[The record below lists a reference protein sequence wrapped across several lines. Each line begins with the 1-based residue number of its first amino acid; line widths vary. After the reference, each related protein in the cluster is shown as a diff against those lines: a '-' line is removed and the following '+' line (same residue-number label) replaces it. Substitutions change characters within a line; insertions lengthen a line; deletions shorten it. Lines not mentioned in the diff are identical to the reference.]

1 MKTLIE
7 LFDYCQL
14 NNVAGVLKYR
24 PERVVYVGFKRIMT
38 KKRKRD
44 IETFITANNM
54 KVRIEYVRLPE
65 YDLDSIV
72 DILSDI
78 VENNKECCI
87 DALGGR
93 ELVLIAMGIVAGK
106 YHIPLIQ
113 TNIMTGK
120 MIKFRNADTLEDNS
134 GNWDIA
140 LTVADLVKLNGG
152 AVIKS
157 EDQGWD
163 FNEQFIDEVRRMWK
177 VCSNNA
183 LLWNR
188 QCNLFGVMDSH
199 GTCDENGVYS
209 VSLTEIKRRGFDIM
223 HEREIIDGLCD
234 EGLIRNF
241 CIYGDYINYSYKNRH
256 IRKCLLKA
264 GNLLEM
270 YVYITARDINKRYN
284 GIYSD
289 IRSGVTLDWDGVIH
303 EDMKD
308 YVETRNEVDI
318 FIMKGMRPVLI
329 SCKNGSVNKEALYE
343 LDTVASR
350 YGGDYSKKIL
360 VTSYIATSQKQSRY
374 ILARAADMGI
384 RVISGVDSMS
394 HDEFIEALY
403 KVTR

>member
-24 PERVVYVGFKRIMT
+24 PQRVVYVGFKRIMT
-38 KKRKRD
+38 RKRKRD
-44 IETFITANNM
+44 IENFITANRM
-54 KVRIEYVRLPE
+54 KVEIEYVRLPE
-65 YDLDSIV
+65 YDLDYIV
-72 DILSDI
+72 DILSEI
-78 VENNKECCI
+78 VVSNDDCCI

-106 YHIPLIQ
+106 YKIPLIQ
-113 TNIMTGK
+113 TNIMTGD
-120 MIKFRNADTLEDNS
+120 MIRFRNADKVEDNS
-134 GNWDIA
+134 DIA
-140 LTVADLVKLNGG
+140 LTVADLVGLNGG

-163 FNEQFIDEVRRMWK
+163 YNEQFIKEIQKMWK

-188 QCNLFGVMDSH
+188 QCNMFGVMDSH

-209 VSLTEIKRRGFDIM
+209 VSLTDMKRRGYDIM

-234 EGLIRNF
+234 EGLIKSF
-241 CIYGDYINYSYKNRH
+241 CIYGDYINFAYKNRH
-256 IRKCLLKA
+256 IRKSLLKA

-270 YVYITARDINKRYN
+270 YVYITAKDINERYN

-289 IRSGVTLDWDGVIH
+289 IRSGVTLDWDGVLHNDI
-303 EDMKD
+303 KD
-308 YVETRNEVDI
+308 YIETRNEVDI
-318 FIMKGMRPVLI
+318 FIMKGMRPILI
-329 SCKNGSVNKEALYE
+329 SCKNGSVSKEALYE

-360 VTSYIATSQKQSRY
+360 VTSYIATSQKQSKY

-384 RVISGVDSMS
+384 RVISGVDRMS
-394 HDEFIEALY
+394 YDEFRDALY
-403 KVTR
+403 KATR

>member
-38 KKRKRD
+38 RKRKRD
-44 IETFITANNM
+44 IELFISANNM
-54 KVRIEYVRLPE
+54 KVQIEYVRLPE

-72 DILSDI
+72 DILSEI
-78 VENNKECCI
+78 VVSNYDCCI

-106 YHIPLIQ
+106 YKIPLIQ
-113 TNIMTGK
+113 TNIMTGD
-120 MIKFRNADTLEDNS
+120 MIRFRNAEKVEDS
-134 GNWDIA
+134 YDIA
-140 LTVADLVKLNGG
+140 LTVADLVGLNGG

-157 EDQGWD
+157 EDQSWEY
-163 FNEQFIDEVRRMWK
+163 NEKFINEVHKMWK
-177 VCSNNA
+177 VCSKNA
-183 LLWNR
+183 ILWNR
-188 QCNLFGVMDSH
+188 QCNMFGVMDSH

-209 VSLTEIKRRGFDIM
+209 VSLTDMKRRGYDIM

-234 EGLIRNF
+234 EGLIKSF
-241 CIYGDYINYSYKNRH
+241 CIYGDYINFAYKNRH
-256 IRKCLLKA
+256 IRKSLLKA

-270 YVYITARDINKRYN
+270 YVYITAKDINDRYN

-289 IRSGVTLDWDGVIH
+289 IRSGVTLDWDGVLHDQVKEYI
-303 EDMKD
+303 
-308 YVETRNEVDI
+308 ETRNEVDI
-318 FIMKGMRPVLI
+318 FIMKGMRPILI

-360 VTSYIATSQKQSRY
+360 VTSYIATSQKQSQY
-374 ILARAADMGI
+374 ILARASDMGI
-384 RVISGVDSMS
+384 RVISGVDRMS
-394 HDEFIEALY
+394 YNEFRNALY
-403 KVTR
+403 KATK